1 VDDMKKTKI
10 IATIGPASCTAEI
23 VKKMVHAGMNGARI
37 NTAYGNI
44 AQYQSVI
51 ETVRKAADIPII
63 IDLKGPEIRL
73 KTLQKRLLRKGEV
86 IEAGFNA
93 EEVDGVVVSFNHNFY
108 DTVVVGDVLF
118 VDNGKLRLIVTEK
131 SDGHLCLLVIVGGII
146 EDGKG
151 VNLPNKRL
159 TVSSL
164 TDYDLEIV
172 NFAKK
177 FDVEY
182 IALSFTRTVCDVED
196 LAALYG
202 GGIIAKIENF
212 EGVQNVNAI
221 LEAANGVMVARG
233 DLGVEIEPEKVPLV
247 QKSIIKRCNQRG
259 KLVVTA
265 TEMLESMVHQ
275 PQPTRAEV
283 SDVANAILDGSDTIM
298 LSGETAIGQYP
309 VESVEMMS
317 RIANEIEVAVQS
329 KVEDSP
335 FVNISD
341 TVSRAIYR
349 ICQNMPLDKVI
360 TLTKTGYTARM
371 ITRFKISQPIIAV
384 TPDIKVKKQLEL
396 TFGVHPV
403 YIDYLAEKDTISF
416 VANNLHSSHL
426 ISDKETLLFTA
437 GTRTTTR
444 HASNSIEIHKM
455 EELRKFLQK

>member
-1 VDDMKKTKI
+1 MKKTKI
-10 IATIGPASCTAEI
+10 IATIGPASCTVGI
-23 VKKMVHAGMNGARI
+23 IKKLVHAGMNGVRI
-37 NTAYGNI
+37 NTAYGNV
-44 AQYQSVI
+44 AQYQSVV
-51 ETVRKAADIPII
+51 ETVRKVADIPII

-73 KTLQKRLLRKGEV
+73 KTSQKRLLCKGEV
-86 IEAGFNA
+86 IEAGFNG
-93 EEVDGVVVSFNHNFY
+93 EDGDGVVMSFNHNFY
-108 DTVVVGDVLF
+108 DTVSVGDVLL
-118 VDNGKLRLIVTEK
+118 VDNGKIRLIVTEK
-131 SDGHLCLLVIVGGII
+131 SDGRLCLLVIVGGTI

-159 TVSSL
+159 AVSSL

-172 NFAKK
+172 DFAKK

-182 IALSFTRTVCDVED
+182 IALSFTRNACDVAD
-196 LAALYG
+196 LARLYD

-212 EGVQNVNAI
+212 EGVQNVDAI
-221 LEAANGVMVARG
+221 LEVANGVMVARG

-298 LSGETAIGQYP
+298 LSGETAIGRYP

-317 RIANEIEVAVQS
+317 RIANEIETAVQS
-329 KVEDSP
+329 KVEDIS

-349 ICQNMPLDKVI
+349 ICQSMPLDKVI

-371 ITRFKISQPIIAV
+371 ISRFKVSQPIIAV

-396 TFGVHPV
+396 TFGVQSV
-403 YIDYLAEKDTISF
+403 CLDYLSEKDTISF
-416 VANNLHSSHL
+416 VANKLYASHL

-455 EELRKFLQK
+455 EELRKFLKK